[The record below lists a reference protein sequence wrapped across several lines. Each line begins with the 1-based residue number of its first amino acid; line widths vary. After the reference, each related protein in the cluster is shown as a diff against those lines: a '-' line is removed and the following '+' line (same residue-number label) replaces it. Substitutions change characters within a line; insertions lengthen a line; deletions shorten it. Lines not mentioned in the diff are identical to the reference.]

1 MHDLHAGIS
10 SVAVPRLW
18 SDGESPLSGDSRM
31 VDHNFV
37 LIFAFCSYLCSSLPL
52 SVGLELTI
60 GSLLLL
66 VFVFSCLL
74 VGLEWKL
81 NKSFILEQ
89 LFYNFYFIHYRR
101 INNPWIGFFS
111 VFFCCDLIDYI
122 IIIASGYYLSPILM
136 QAWAALMFCWV

>member
-1 MHDLHAGIS
+1 MLKWYGLHDLQAGIS

-60 GSLLLL
+60 GSLLF
-66 VFVFSCLL
+66 VFVFFCLS
-74 VGLEWKL
+74 VGLKL
-81 NKSFILEQ
+81 TIDIFPFRS
-89 LFYNFYFIHYRR
+89 
-101 INNPWIGFFS
+101 
-111 VFFCCDLIDYI
+111 DLN
-122 IIIASGYYLSPILM
+122 
-136 QAWAALMFCWV
+136 